1 MGILS
6 KAVTHNGSLLT
17 QLFVLGWRGGGVGRG
32 RREVSSCN
40 RPISGVDITP
50 DHLTVQ

>member
-1 MGILS
+1 MALS
-6 KAVTHNGSLLT
+6 SPSCLCWG
-17 QLFVLGWRGGGVGRG
+17 GGGGGVGRG